1 MTGPNPQEGGKPD
14 VCQSCY
20 KTDAIEGVHVR
31 RDGGEWVASTLR
43 RCANPECQEIRSG
56 SLEDRFTHLRN
67 VYAYKYFGDYQLS
80 PEQSVAVWDA
90 YAWAM
95 KVPALLEALKGAR
108 AIVAEELDCLIRSCS
123 LDGTA
128 ATLDADARDEVA
140 RVQAS
145 LDKID
150 AALTLTGAHT

>member
-1 MTGPNPQEGGKPD
+1 MTSPNPQEGGKRTPGELRAEREVD
-14 VCQSCY
+14 LNGIETGKLWIVMRGAPCAY
-20 KTDAIEGVHVR
+20 DFDRYEDAVL
-31 RDGGEWVASTLR
+31 A
-43 RCANPECQEIRSG
+43 A
-56 SLEDRFTHLRN
+56 
-67 VYAYKYFGDYQLS
+67 A
-80 PEQSVAVWDA
+80 A
-90 YAWAM
+90 
-95 KVPALLEALKGAR
+95 PALLEALKGAR

-150 AALTLTGAHT
+150 AALTLTGART

>member
-1 MTGPNPQEGGKPD
+1 MADK
-14 VCQSCY
+14 V
-20 KTDAIEGVHVR
+20 KH
-31 RDGGEWVASTLR
+31 EWL
-43 RCANPECQEIRSG
+43 RSG
-56 SLEDRFTHLRN
+56 FTIYELVQTGWRKGEPIEQNRFTISIQGTRFCEEADLE
-67 VYAYKYFGDYQLS
+67 K
-80 PEQSVAVWDA
+80 VAALVHA
-90 YAWAM
+90 A
-95 KVPALLEALKGAR
+95 PALLEALKGAR

-150 AALTLTGAHT
+150 AALTLTGART